1 MTGSTSL
8 EDIVRAIA
16 GSIMHAQ
23 HLVEKAQ
30 IANFSSFFTDDK
42 EPTSIDILLPAT
54 HGAAQPDDMMHYRLP
69 LMSLVP
75 HSSLV
80 IGEAE
85 IDLDLELG
93 SFEEIERTGAN
104 ESMIAE
110 SGNAAPPERKAAL
123 MVSPANASNN
133 RSGSV
138 AHIKLKLQA
147 TEKTEG
153 LARLIDDVIKCQG
166 PTEFGP
172 RQASPAS
179 PASVEATPPD
189 ASAGNRGAT

>member
-1 MTGSTSL
+1 MSGSTSL

-23 HLVEKAQ
+23 HMVEKAQ

-42 EPTSIDILLPAT
+42 EPTSIDILLPAM
-54 HGAAQPDDMMHYRLP
+54 HSAAQPDDMMHYRLP

-93 SFEEIERTGAN
+93 SFEEVERTGTN

-123 MVSPANASNN
+123 MVSPANASKN

-153 LARLIDDVIKCQG
+153 LARLLDDVIKCQG
-166 PTEFGP
+166 PTEFGA

-179 PASVEATPPD
+179 VQAPTPDAPASD
-189 ASAGNRGAT
+189 RGAT

>member
-1 MTGSTSL
+1 MAGSTSL

-30 IANFSSFFTDDK
+30 IANFSSFFTEDK
-42 EPTSIDILLPAT
+42 EPTSIDIKLPAT
-54 HGAAQPDDMMHYRLP
+54 HSAAQADDMMVYRLP

-93 SFEEIERTGAN
+93 SFEEVERTSAN
-104 ESMIAE
+104 ETMIAE
-110 SGNAAPPERKAAL
+110 SGKAAPAERKATL
-123 MVSPANASNN
+123 MVSPANASKNQ
-133 RSGSV
+133 SGSV

-147 TEKTEG
+147 SERTEG
-153 LARLIDDVIKCQG
+153 LARLLDDVIKCQG
-166 PTEFGP
+166 PTEFVTKQGAP
-172 RQASPAS
+172 APVEAPAPAAPAS
-179 PASVEATPPD
+179 D
-189 ASAGNRGAT
+189 RGAT